1 MVIIPSVRSSGEE
14 GKWSLFRVLDQA
26 AKKVNGQS
34 VDLSFKLNGGAI
46 NYRLT
51 VENGTNPFFGGVLS
65 NFRLPSKLL
74 DPEKEGKSSLE
85 PMEIYEEEVKF
96 PESN

>member
-1 MVIIPSVRSSGEE
+1 M
-14 GKWSLFRVLDQA
+14 
-26 AKKVNGQS
+26 
-34 VDLSFKLNGGAI
+34 

-51 VENGTNPFFGGVLS
+51 VENGTNPFFGGVLT

-85 PMEIYEEEVKF
+85 PMEINEEEVKF
-96 PESN
+96 PENN